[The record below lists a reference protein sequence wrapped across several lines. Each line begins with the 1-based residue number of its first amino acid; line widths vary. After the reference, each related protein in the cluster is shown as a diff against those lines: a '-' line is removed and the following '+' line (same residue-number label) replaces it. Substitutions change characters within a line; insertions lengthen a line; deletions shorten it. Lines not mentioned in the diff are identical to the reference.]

1 VVIDDDTCSERR
13 MAIEVAALAQQVGK
27 AALVADRESLRRAL
41 VYLRRAALELT
52 SPTGRR

>member
-52 SPTGRR
+52 NPTGRR